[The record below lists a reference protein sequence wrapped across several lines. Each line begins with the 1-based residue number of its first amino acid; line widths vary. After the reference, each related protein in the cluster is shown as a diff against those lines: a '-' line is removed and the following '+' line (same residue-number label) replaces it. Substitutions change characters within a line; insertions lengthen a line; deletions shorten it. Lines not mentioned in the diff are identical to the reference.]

1 MGDDKKIIEPKKY
14 PKGTIFLNRKLEEDY
29 EAYDDGQIFKFLQ
42 EVFEA
47 VDKNIDQLKNEY
59 PTFTDTQFSK
69 DDLLQIYRDVNKFT
83 RTEEDN
89 NILDTQ
95 IIKKYFNNN
104 TLYPELNRVEK
115 QREDIKNDKIN
126 IIFDTI
132 YNVISS
138 TFGDSEEQNQSTNA
152 IATNI
157 RIAENR
163 KTFENRFIG
172 RKKIIEEREEREK
185 IEQGKIEEIRKKRRE
200 FETDINN
207 YPICVRRFAKP
218 NPIGKPSFYYIKALD
233 THVIKGTGEL
243 KDIIFLS
250 SVEYANRYKKDPS
263 DPTSEFDWE
272 LLGKELLIRT
282 NFSLGNDLNPNTEA
296 GRGILESPDNNSYTD
311 GYYFNIKA
319 GEYGRYSCTI
329 PIPLSQGVVTGQ
341 DKTLES
347 LKETYSDLINDP
359 KNITGEEYLNLLQIL
374 AGKKETKTTVN
385 DLFLANR
392 NLYFSLYN
400 ALSPEEKKEVQ
411 SYTPNEDEVGRVVRY
426 TPNNNEFYRW
436 AYVVKKLKDD
446 ENFRNKVFNNLR
458 RPNADFVDF
467 QGLLWY
473 KENTPKWFF
482 EKYILKENTLRT
494 PPTIDFITGPGFKDS
509 DRESFTTDKQQFLPE
524 IQNFLLSDENQ
535 RSLGLD
541 IDVND
546 PSVEQY
552 RARLDELQKK
562 DTQIQQLQRE
572 YSEGMNDLKL
582 FIFENIFG
590 TASEIITNNSSIG
603 VDVKVKNTKT
613 ITSNNESREEITGRT
628 TALGMR
634 ITTFPTR
641 TKYPKSNNAS
651 QQNLTQKDFNDIKR
665 AAEYY
670 KEYYY
675 YQVITAKLYYN
686 PLIPGTMSEKWKG
699 GPVYEFAVRY
709 SQTIKN
715 WGQIGEWIGIGL
727 QIIGLVAGF
736 FGLTRPLS
744 EPLMLAGETIAAISR
759 IAQIV
764 GYGLEAYA
772 TVEDDNQRAFGQT
785 VNFIFSILII
795 KGQYLKKLPGF
806 EAFSKKAGEIASKY
820 SISTIGKKI
829 LREKLGEP
837 IKGHKA
843 HEYIFG
849 KINPYI
855 ALYISYGNEKLTK
868 NIANSIFISGVVSV
882 AYTAEYE
889 LWKRSFTPLLQAVTD
904 SGFNTPEYRANV
916 QAFTEV
922 SKTPE
927 FKKLYDEW
935 LKHTVNPTFKE
946 EINSELGFSIEDAHK
961 EIKALTKYIPS
972 NINILEM
979 NDEFFNERNN
989 FKTLSKKFPIIM
1001 KTKF

>member
-1 MGDDKKIIEPKKY
+1 MADSPKIEPKKY
-14 PKGTIFLNRKLEEDY
+14 PKNTDFLNRKLENDY
-29 EAYDDGQIFKFLQ
+29 EAYDGGQTFDFLN
-42 EVFEA
+42 EVFKA
-47 VDKNIDQLKNEY
+47 VDKNIEQLVKDY
-59 PTFTDTQFSK
+59 PNQFIDTQLSK
-69 DDLLQIYRDVNKFT
+69 DDLVQIYKDVNVSRRRSDVLFSN
-83 RTEEDN
+83 TE
-89 NILDTQ
+89 NIQ
-95 IIKKYFNNN
+95 RKINEKYFKNN
-104 TLYPELNRVEK
+104 TLYPDLKIFNAPEDVE
-115 QREDIKNDKIN
+115 NDKNKITTSNKNTVLGGTQPSFIEQDVDYN
-126 IIFDTI
+126 I
-132 YNVISS
+132 SK
-138 TFGDSEEQNQSTNA
+138 
-152 IATNI
+152 
-157 RIAENR
+157 NR
-163 KTFENRFIG
+163 HKFENRFIN
-172 RKKIIEEREEREK
+172 RKKIISEQEEQEK
-185 IEQGKIEEIRKKRRE
+185 IEQGKIEEIRKKRQE

-250 SVEYANRYKKDPS
+250 SVEYRDKYVNSLKQDG
-263 DPTSEFDWE
+263 FDWE
-272 LLGKELLIRT
+272 LLGKELLIRS
-282 NFSLGNDLNPNTEA
+282 NFSLGNGLNPNTEA

-347 LKETYSDLINDP
+347 LKETYGDLINDP
-359 KNITGEEYLNLLQIL
+359 KNVTGEEYLNLLQIV

-411 SYTPNEDEVGRVVRY
+411 SYTPNEDEVGRVVGY

-436 AYVVKKLKDD
+436 AYVVKKLESDSD
-446 ENFRNKVFNNLR
+446 FRNKVFNNLR

-482 EKYILKENTLRT
+482 EKYILKENTVPT

-541 IDVND
+541 WND
-546 PSVEQY
+546 TGAAQY
-552 RARLDELQKK
+552 RDRLSELQTK

-613 ITSNNESREEITGRT
+613 ITSNNESREEITGHT
-628 TALGMR
+628 NALGMR
-634 ITTFPTR
+634 ITTFPIR
-641 TKYPKSNNAS
+641 KPNLNNAP

-686 PLIPGTMSEKWKG
+686 PLTPGTIQERWKG
-699 GPVYEFAVRY
+699 GFIYEFAVRY
-709 SQTIKN
+709 SQTIKS
-715 WGQIGEWIGIGL
+715 WGQIAEWIGIGL
-727 QIIGLVAGF
+727 QIISLAAEF
-736 FGLTRPLS
+736 FGGPLVKALA
-744 EPLMLAGETIAAISR
+744 EPLMLAGETIAVIGRIS
-759 IAQIV
+759 QIV
-764 GYGLEAYA
+764 GYGLAAYA
-772 TVEDDNQRAFGQT
+772 TVEDDKKQAFSQT
-785 VNFIFSILII
+785 VNFIFSVLII
-795 KGQYLKKLPGF
+795 KGQYLSIHHGKLFG
-806 EAFSKKAGEIASKY
+806 AFSKKAGEIAKKY
-820 SISTIGKKI
+820 SISTISKKV

-837 IKGHKA
+837 NNHK
-843 HEYIFG
+843 YIFG

-855 ALYISYGNEKLTK
+855 ALYISYGNQELKK
-868 NIANSIFISGVVSV
+868 NITNSLLISGVASA

-889 LWKRSFTPLLQAVTD
+889 LWKRSLTPLLQATTD
-904 SGFNTPEYRANV
+904 DGFSTPEYRANL
-916 QAFTEV
+916 QAFAEM

-927 FKKLYDEW
+927 FEALYKEF
-935 LKHTVNPTFKE
+935 LTQTASPTFEKD
-946 EINSELGFSIEDAHK
+946 IKSELGFSIKEAHT
-961 EIKALTKYIPS
+961 EIQALTKYIPS
-972 NINILEM
+972 NINILKM
-979 NDEFFNERNN
+979 NDEFFDERND
-989 FKTLSKKFPIIM
+989 FDTLLKKFPKIM
-1001 KTKF
+1001 TNK

>member
-1 MGDDKKIIEPKKY
+1 MADSPKIEPKKY
-14 PKGTIFLNRKLEEDY
+14 PKNTDFLNRKLENDY
-29 EAYDDGQIFKFLQ
+29 EAYDGGQTFDFLN
-42 EVFEA
+42 EVFKA
-47 VDKNIDQLKNEY
+47 VDKNIEQLVKDY
-59 PTFTDTQFSK
+59 PNQFIDTQLSK
-69 DDLLQIYRDVNKFT
+69 DDLVQIYKDVNVSRRRSDVLFSN
-83 RTEEDN
+83 TE
-89 NILDTQ
+89 NIQ
-95 IIKKYFNNN
+95 RKINEKYFKNN
-104 TLYPELNRVEK
+104 TLYPDLKIFNAPEDVE
-115 QREDIKNDKIN
+115 NDKNKITTSNKNTVLGGTQPSFIEQDVDYN
-126 IIFDTI
+126 I
-132 YNVISS
+132 SK
-138 TFGDSEEQNQSTNA
+138 
-152 IATNI
+152 
-157 RIAENR
+157 NR
-163 KTFENRFIG
+163 HKFENRFIN
-172 RKKIIEEREEREK
+172 RKKIISEQEEQEK
-185 IEQGKIEEIRKKRRE
+185 IEQGKIEEIRKKRQE

-250 SVEYANRYKKDPS
+250 SVEYRDKYVNSLKQDG
-263 DPTSEFDWE
+263 FDWE

-347 LKETYSDLINDP
+347 LKETYGDLIKDP
-359 KNITGEEYLNLLQIL
+359 KNVTGEEYLNLLQIV

-411 SYTPNEDEVGRVVRY
+411 SYTPNEDEVGRVVGY

-482 EKYILKENTLRT
+482 EKYILKENTVST

-541 IDVND
+541 WND
-546 PSVEQY
+546 TGAAQY
-552 RARLDELQKK
+552 RARLNELQTK

-590 TASEIITNNSSIG
+590 TASEIITNNSPIG

-613 ITSNNESREEITGRT
+613 VNT
-628 TALGMR
+628 
-634 ITTFPTR
+634 
-641 TKYPKSNNAS
+641 PKSINGKNIS
-651 QQNLTQKDFNDIKR
+651 MGQGSIFIKTETTQQNLTQKDFNDIKR

-675 YQVITAKLYYN
+675 YQVITAELYYN
-686 PLIPGTMSEKWKG
+686 PLTPGTIQERWRG
-699 GPVYEFAVRY
+699 GPIYEFALKY
-709 SQTIKN
+709 SQTIKS
-715 WGQIGEWIGIGL
+715 WGQIAEWIGIGL
-727 QIIGLVAGF
+727 QIIGLVANAF
-736 FGLTRPLS
+736 ALSRPLS
-744 EPLMLAGETIAAISR
+744 KPLMLAGETIAVIGRIS
-759 IAQIV
+759 QIV
-764 GYGLEAYA
+764 GYGLAAYA
-772 TVEDDNQRAFGQT
+772 TVEDDKKQAFSQT
-785 VNFIFSILII
+785 VNFIFSVLII
-795 KGQYLKKLPGF
+795 KGQYLELYHGKLFG
-806 EAFSKKAGEIASKY
+806 AFSQKAEKIAEEY
-820 SISTIGKKI
+820 SLSTIVKKR
-829 LREKLGEP
+829 LRNKLGEP
-837 IKGHKA
+837 KGHN
-843 HEYIFG
+843 YIFG

-868 NIANSIFISGVVSV
+868 NIANSLLISTGVSA

-889 LWKRSFTPLLQAVTD
+889 LWKRSLTPLLQAVTD
-904 SGFNTPEYRANV
+904 RGFNTPEYRANT
-916 QAFTEV
+916 QAFAEM
-922 SKTPE
+922 SKTSE
-927 FKKLYDEW
+927 FEALYKEF
-935 LKHTVNPTFKE
+935 LTQTASPTFEKDIE
-946 EINSELGFSIEDAHK
+946 SELGFSIKDAHT
-961 EIKALTKYIPS
+961 EIQALTKYIPS

-979 NDEFFNERNN
+979 NDEFFDERND
-989 FKTLSKKFPIIM
+989 FDTLLRKFPKIM
-1001 KTKF
+1001 KNKQ